1 MPNGLSLLIKPENI
15 LIPQKIFYLYR
26 NRKQMKAV
34 RYLTIVLS
42 LSFLVTSCSLFKA
55 KRGCPSNGRN
65 VGAEDVLNMTKKEQR
80 KAGKFKA

>member
-1 MPNGLSLLIKPENI
+1 
-15 LIPQKIFYLYR
+15 
-26 NRKQMKAV
+26 MKAV

-65 VGAEDVLNMTKKEQR
+65 VGAEDVMNMSKKEQR